1 MKGDVGKWGEVP
13 YLEQSRR
20 LFSAPKKKRM
30 KFSLFFNLKD
40 NFWELLI
47 IKNKSITNSILDNDG
62 VVLDILGMIL
72 IFFHKRASKKM

>member
-1 MKGDVGKWGEVP
+1 MKGDVGRWGEVP
-13 YLEQSRR
+13 HLEQRRR

-40 NFWELLI
+40 IFWELLI

-62 VVLDILGMIL
+62 VVLDILDLIL
-72 IFFHKRASKKM
+72 IFFHKRASKKI

>member
-40 NFWELLI
+40 IFWELLI
-47 IKNKSITNSILDNDG
+47 IKNKSITNL
-62 VVLDILGMIL
+62 
-72 IFFHKRASKKM
+72 F